1 MHLTDILRSFRAF
14 WRLPLLIVML
24 CCTLAFITV
33 LLTCLLETSAVKSC
47 VAEGRLLTQAGAVLL
62 LQKLLLE
69 SKQGIS
75 FRNKKG
81 ARPFL
86 SASM

>member
-1 MHLTDILRSFRAF
+1 MLHISFYHCSAN
-14 WRLPLLIVML
+14 
-24 CCTLAFITV
+24 
-33 LLTCLLETSAVKSC
+33 LLTRDECCKKLC

>member
-1 MHLTDILRSFRAF
+1 
-14 WRLPLLIVML
+14 ML
-24 CCTLAFITV
+24 KKL
-33 LLTCLLETSAVKSC
+33 C

-75 FRNKKG
+75 FINKKG
-81 ARPFL
+81 ARLL
-86 SASM
+86 SASVHPAEQCGVGAGDPSAWKQLVAVLQVSPSECTSVRA